1 MELNKRDLDEG
12 DLFGIRAIQSGFFGG
27 VAQSRPSSVAGDH
40 SPEGSIANT
49 LLGSEQSPKQS
60 PKIRSSSP
68 MSSTLTLPLEPRQ
81 TASPLRKTIIADDGP
96 ESQSRSSTQYQSK
109 SPLRPLDTHHRP
121 GYNNDS
127 AVNMHLNVPPSPNP
141 RPSTSGSDISDH
153 SPEDSPDL
161 QLHNESSTQSYRFP
175 QERNNQHHRM
185 EPAQITNYEDTKSI
199 SRPSEPTTR
208 QYSAVHSQSAS
219 LVSESSQGSKQGDNR
234 SSIQNEVGLFTS
246 IPAKSRPVSSR
257 SLHPP
262 RSSSYG
268 IIAPST
274 ENLMQY
280 EQEPIPP
287 PPRIAS
293 ATMTDW
299 GPSIFQEI
307 DQTMSNDTEERHN
320 HHVSHL
326 SDSSST
332 YSFAPSAHR
341 QSAKRFSTTAPRISR
356 TSDIADTRPQ
366 SQRAS
371 IVEGNRRV
379 SDASSHL
386 APSSEPSSN
395 GNSHRNT
402 KELGDL
408 YDSYWRHSKQ
418 GQNLVPPGS
427 AAQRPSG
434 SSVESNNH
442 NRHNLYAP
450 ARGNDGF
457 GARRGNHL
465 EMGTVPTIAEVPSPL
480 PSPLPTPTI
489 GKAM

>member
-40 SPEGSIANT
+40 SPEGSTANT
-49 LLGSEQSPKQS
+49 LLGSDQSLKQS

-81 TASPLRKTIIADDGP
+81 TASPLRKTTIADDGAGP
-96 ESQSRSSTQYQSK
+96 QSK
-109 SPLRPLDTHHRP
+109 SSTHYQSQYLLRPLDTQHHP
-121 GYNNDS
+121 GYNNDFT
-127 AVNMHLNVPPSPNP
+127 VDMHLNVPPSPNS
-141 RPSTSGSDISDH
+141 RPSTSSSEIRDQSPQSSLDLH
-153 SPEDSPDL
+153 S
-161 QLHNESSTQSYRFP
+161 HNDTITQSYPFP
-175 QERNNQHHRM
+175 QERTNQPHRM
-185 EPAQITNYEDTKSI
+185 EPAHMADYEDTKPV
-199 SRPSEPTTR
+199 SRPSEPATR
-208 QYSAVHSQSAS
+208 KYSAVHSQSAS
-219 LVSESSQGSKQGDNR
+219 LVSDSSQGSKQRDMR
-234 SSIQNEVGLFTS
+234 SSIQNEDGLFTS
-246 IPAKSRPVSSR
+246 TPAKSRPASSR

-268 IIAPST
+268 TLAQST

-307 DQTMSNDTEERHN
+307 DQTMSNDMEERHN

-326 SDSSST
+326 SDSSSM

-341 QSAKRFSTTAPRISR
+341 QSAKRFSMTAPQISR
-356 TSDIADTRPQ
+356 TSEVADTGPQ

-386 APSSEPSSN
+386 GPSSEPSST

-427 AAQRPSG
+427 AARGPGG
-434 SSVESNNH
+434 SSLENYSH

-450 ARGNDGF
+450 DRGNDGF

-465 EMGTVPTIAEVPSPL
+465 EMGTVPTIAEVPSPI
-480 PSPLPTPTI
+480 PSPLPTPSI